1 MFSSKRGLGLALSV
15 VLAGSILLSGCAS
28 NSRTSPAPS
37 TSGVSTSG
45 VDFTVS
51 GNITA
56 AGSTALQPLV
66 EQAATQFMQSDP
78 NAKISVQGGGSGTG
92 LAQIAQGSVDIGDSD
107 LFAAAK
113 LTAAQATGLV
123 DHQVCVVGFTTVVN
137 PNVTVDNLTTQQL
150 QQIFTGKITNWSAV
164 GGSNLPITII
174 NRPTTSGTRATFKE
188 YALGGLEEAQG
199 VALTEDSSGAVAKA
213 VSGTPGSISYLAL
226 SFASSN
232 NTVKMVSLNGVAPT
246 NANIISGQYPIWSYE
261 HMYTKGDP
269 QGLTKAFIDYMMSP
283 AVAPLIQ
290 QLGYIVGSSM
300 TVSRTS

>member
-1 MFSSKRGLGLALSV
+1 
-15 VLAGSILLSGCAS
+15 
-28 NSRTSPAPS
+28 
-37 TSGVSTSG
+37 
-45 VDFTVS
+45 
-51 GNITA
+51 
-56 AGSTALQPLV
+56 
-66 EQAATQFMQSDP
+66 
-78 NAKISVQGGGSGTG
+78 
-92 LAQIAQGSVDIGDSD
+92 
-107 LFAAAK
+107 
-113 LTAAQATGLV
+113 
-123 DHQVCVVGFTTVVN
+123 VVGFTTVVN

-199 VALTEDSSGAVAKA
+199 IALTEDSSGAVAKA

-269 QGLTKAFIDYMMSP
+269 QGMTKAFIDYMMSP

>member
-28 NSRTSPAPS
+28 NSQTSSAPS
-37 TSGVSTSG
+37 TNGASTNG
-45 VDFTVS
+45 VDFTAAGS
-51 GNITA
+51 ITI

-92 LAQIAQGSVDIGDSD
+92 LAQIAQGSIDIGDSD

-137 PNVTVDNLTTQQL
+137 PDVTVDNLTTQQL

-164 GGSNLPITII
+164 GGSNQEITII
-174 NRPTTSGTRATFKE
+174 NRPTSSGTRATFKE

-199 VALTEDSSGAVAKA
+199 IALTEDSSGAVTKA
-213 VSGTPGSISYLAL
+213 VSGTPGAISYLAL
-226 SFASSN
+226 SYANSN
-232 NTVKMVSLNGVAPT
+232 NTVKIVSLDGVAP
-246 NANIISGQYPIWSYE
+246 NSANIVSGKYPIWSYE

-290 QLGYIVGSSM
+290 QLGYIVGSTM

>member
-28 NSRTSPAPS
+28 NSQTSSAPS
-37 TSGVSTSG
+37 TNGASTNG
-45 VDFTVS
+45 VDFTAAGS
-51 GNITA
+51 ITK

-92 LAQIAQGSVDIGDSD
+92 LAQIAQGSIDIGDSD

-137 PNVTVDNLTTQQL
+137 PDVTVDNLTTQQL

-164 GGSNLPITII
+164 GGSNQEITII
-174 NRPTTSGTRATFKE
+174 NRPTSSGTRATFKE

-199 VALTEDSSGAVAKA
+199 IALTEDSSGAVAKA
-213 VSGTPGSISYLAL
+213 VSGTPGAISYLAL
-226 SFASSN
+226 SYANSN
-232 NTVKMVSLNGVAPT
+232 NTVKIVSLDGVAP
-246 NANIISGQYPIWSYE
+246 NSANIVSGKYPIWSYE

-290 QLGYIVGSSM
+290 QLGYIVGSTM